1 MSLHCPSD
9 VPRLSLIQP
18 QAKLTHRQ
26 QSVTTPGSR
35 TAPPSSCLQLIKPRR
50 LNTATHHLYQL
61 QIQPHLQ
68 LIKSQQL
75 LAPQEKCTD
84 NPSTV
89 TALPSFGRMGNF
101 PPAAHTGPAHRLD
114 EIQTRGQHTK
124 VKLSENS
131 DCESSS
137 DSTVIVKLITSRWSV
152 DNSASPHPLDAS
164 SPRTHNSP
172 TSLTGGDHHSL
183 KSAQFSFAF
192 VPSAAG
198 MDPSTSNPAPGHPTH
213 PHHPVTP
220 PVLTAEQAF
229 PHLP

>member
-26 QSVTTPGSR
+26 QSVHTPGSR

-84 NPSTV
+84 NPSAA
-89 TALPSFGRMGNF
+89 TALPSLYHMGNH
-101 PPAAHTGPAHRLD
+101 PPAAHAGPAHRLD
-114 EIQTRGQHTK
+114 EVQTREQHTQ

-131 DCESSS
+131 DSESSANS
-137 DSTVIVKLITSRWSV
+137 AALVMSFTSRWLV
-152 DNSASPHPLDAS
+152 DNSASPHPWNSLHHAPTTRQPRSRAEITTRS
-164 SPRTHNSP
+164 SQPSFRSRSCHRPQAWILPHQIQPQVIQLTHI
-172 TSLTGGDHHSL
+172 
-183 KSAQFSFAF
+183 
-192 VPSAAG
+192 
-198 MDPSTSNPAPGHPTH
+198 
-213 PHHPVTP
+213 TP